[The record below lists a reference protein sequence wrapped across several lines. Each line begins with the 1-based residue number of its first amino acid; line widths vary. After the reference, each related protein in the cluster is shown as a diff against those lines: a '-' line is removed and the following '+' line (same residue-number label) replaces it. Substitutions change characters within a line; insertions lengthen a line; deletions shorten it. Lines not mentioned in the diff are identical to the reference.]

1 MTTDTGATITIPL
14 DIPGIR
20 IISTQTKS
28 EGRIFI
34 EVESLDEQVKC
45 GVCGQEIMCNYG
57 VGELKEIRHLPILG
71 RETIVCIRPKR
82 GQCFNCPTHPRTT
95 QLLEWYEAK
104 SPHTKAYDRYLMK
117 LLIGSTIE
125 EVSLKEQVG
134 YDAIL
139 GALKREVSTEVKWE
153 EIEEIGTIGIDEIA
167 LKKGKRHYAAV
178 ITARQKGGKIQI
190 LGILEER
197 KKKG

>member
-1 MTTDTGATITIPL
+1 METGATITIPL
-14 DIPGIR
+14 DIPGLR
-20 IISTQTKS
+20 IISTQIKS
-28 EGRIFI
+28 EGQIFI
-34 EVESLDEQVKC
+34 EVESLAEQVNC
-45 GVCGQEIMCNYG
+45 GICGQEIRCNYG
-57 VGELKEIRHLPILG
+57 LGELKEIRHLPILG
-71 RETIVCIRPKR
+71 RETIITIRPKR

-95 QLLEWYEAK
+95 QVLDWYEAK

-134 YDAIL
+134 YDAVL
-139 GALKREVSTEVKWE
+139 GALKREVSTAVNWE

-178 ITARQKGGKIQI
+178 ITARQKGGQIKI

-197 KKKG
+197 KKKR